1 MAKKK
6 QGMRRTAA
14 GICLAALSAFAGASL
29 FAADTE
35 KASSIKA
42 ALIEEP
48 TGKDVERDES
58 GSASLGGAL
67 YSPFSPAFEAVPQ
80 PLKASAAPTR
90 QNVDEGTPDLAMTT
104 VASSVAAG
112 LLVVLVRVLVAS

>member
-1 MAKKK
+1 
-6 QGMRRTAA
+6 MRRTSA
-14 GICLAALSAFAGASL
+14 GICLAALSAFSGASL

-48 TGKDVERDES
+48 AGKDAERGES

-67 YSPFSPAFEAVPQ
+67 YSPFSTFEAAAQ
-80 PLKASAAPTR
+80 PLNASAAPTR
-90 QNVDEGTPDLAMTT
+90 QNVDEGTPDLVVTT
-104 VASSVAAG
+104 VATSVAAG
-112 LLVVLVRVLVAS
+112 LLVVLVRVLMAS

>member
-14 GICLAALSAFAGASL
+14 GICLAALSAFSGASL
-29 FAADTE
+29 FAE

-42 ALIEEP
+42 PLIEEP

-80 PLKASAAPTR
+80 PLDASAAPTR
-90 QNVDEGTPDLAMTT
+90 QDVDEGTPDLVVTT

>member
-1 MAKKK
+1 
-6 QGMRRTAA
+6 MRRTSA
-14 GICLAALSAFAGASL
+14 GICLAALSAFSGASL

-48 TGKDVERDES
+48 TGKDAERGES

-67 YSPFSPAFEAVPQ
+67 YSPFSTFEAVAQ
-80 PLKASAAPTR
+80 PNASAAPTR
-90 QNVDEGTPDLAMTT
+90 QNVDEGTPDLVVTT
-104 VASSVAAG
+104 VATSVAAG
-112 LLVVLVRVLVAS
+112 LLVVLVRVLMAS